1 MIFKACRQAAVAAVV
16 SGLVVLAV
24 AFPRSPVHAAPDDV
38 VATVDG
44 TPITERYLD
53 LAAEE
58 FAEQLQRVP
67 ADQRRRVLLD
77 VLVDM
82 TVLANAARQEK
93 LNETAEFEGRM
104 AFLTTRSLRNAF
116 FRSRI
121 SGMVTE
127 DDIKARYEKDL
138 EGYEG
143 PEETRASH
151 ILVKTEE
158 EAVAVIAELDKGSDF
173 AELAKEKSTGPSG
186 PNGGDLGFF
195 TKERMVKPFADAAF
209 AMEPGSYS
217 KTPVQTQFG
226 WHVIKVEER
235 RAQPKPALAEVQ
247 EGIRGS
253 LVRERFAETLKTLKD
268 AASID
273 IKETKT
279 E

>member
-1 MIFKACRQAAVAAVV
+1 MIFKACRQAASAAVV
-16 SGLVVLAV
+16 SSLVVLAV
-24 AFPRSPVHAAPDDV
+24 ALPRSPAHAAPDDV

-127 DDIKARYEKDL
+127 EDIKARYDKDL

-143 PEETRASH
+143 PAETRASH

-209 AMEPGSYS
+209 AMEPGTYS
-217 KTPVQTQFG
+217 KVPVQTQFG

-235 RAQPKPALAEVQ
+235 RTQPKPALAEVE

-273 IKETKT
+273 IKEAPA